1 MDPVKGVL
9 TRHSFTVKYHYVQD
23 SCYIVVLRQ
32 TFDTG
37 LLRNWQPNERYVPLL
52 EITIE
57 FFN

>member
-1 MDPVKGVL
+1 MDPINGVL

-37 LLRNWQPNERYVPLL
+37 LMRNWQPNERFRSIVGDYY
-52 EITIE
+52 
-57 FFN
+57 